1 MPDNT
6 YTWVVMREGN
16 PVPELVFQKK
26 YDLRG
31 WINGQS
37 QPDTADI
44 RIFRFP
50 PYGRVGGTEVFIS
63 DILNK

>member
-26 YDLRG
+26 YSLRG
-31 WINGQS
+31 WINEQS
-37 QPDTADI
+37 YLSTADI
-44 RIFRFP
+44 SIYRFP
-50 PYGRVGGTEVFIS
+50 PYGRVGPTEVFIQ
-63 DILNK
+63 DIIG